1 MPAALAD
8 SGPPALSSDGGRIPS
23 PYFKFSHSM
32 TRSILVTGA
41 ASGIGLA
48 LTQRLVATGQRVIA
62 CDLRE
67 DALQRLRQ
75 EIGGSVRT
83 LAFDVADA
91 RQIESALAQV
101 RDDPPAILINNA
113 GIQHVAPLEQFPP
126 EKWQQLIAVMLT
138 GAALLTRAVLPTM
151 RANNYGR
158 IVNIGSIHGLV
169 ASPFKSAYVAAK
181 HGLIGFSKSVAL
193 ETGDSDITINT
204 VCPSYVK
211 TPLVESQIAS
221 LAATHGLTPE
231 QVVEEIMLKPMPKR
245 QFISL
250 EELTGT
256 VEFLLSDAARNI
268 TGQCITLD
276 GGWTAQ

>member
-1 MPAALAD
+1 MT
-8 SGPPALSSDGGRIPS
+8 
-23 PYFKFSHSM
+23 HSM
-32 TRSILVTGA
+32 LITGA

-48 LTQRLVATGQRVIA
+48 LTQRFVATGQRVIA
-62 CDLRE
+62 CDLH
-67 DALQRLRQ
+67 DGSLQKVRQ
-75 EIGGSVRT
+75 EIGGSIRT

-91 RQIESALAQV
+91 RQIEAAIAQV
-101 RDDPPAILINNA
+101 RDDPPSILINNA
-113 GIQHVAPLEQFPP
+113 GLQHVSPLEQFPP

-138 GAALLTRAVLPTM
+138 GAALLTRAVLPAM

-158 IVNIGSIHGLV
+158 IVNIGSIHGLI

-221 LAATHGLTPE
+221 LATTHGLTPE
-231 QVVEEIMLKPMPKR
+231 QVIEEIMLKPMPKR